1 MTSNNLLGVSFADA
15 FTGYAVGEGGTIL
28 KTTSGGVVPVELSG
42 FNAILDESN
51 VKLSWETATET
62 NNNGFFLQRKAGSVW
77 ENLNFVQGYGTSTES
92 HSYDY
97 TDNLAELNYRGKIY
111 YRLKQIDYNG
121 ATDYSSPVEV
131 TYEPKPN
138 DFALDQNYPNPFN
151 PTTSIKYSLPEETHI
166 KLTIY
171 DLLGNEVKVL
181 VDENR
186 PAGTYTAKFDGSE
199 LTSGIYIYRLQAGDF
214 VSTKRMALIK

>member
-1 MTSNNLLGVSFADA
+1 
-15 FTGYAVGEGGTIL
+15 
-28 KTTSGGVVPVELSG
+28 
-42 FNAILDESN
+42 
-51 VKLSWETATET
+51 
-62 NNNGFFLQRKAGSVW
+62 
-77 ENLNFVQGYGTSTES
+77 VQGYGTSTES
-92 HSYDY
+92 HSYEY

-121 ATDYSSPVEV
+121 ATDYLSPVEV

-151 PTTSIKYSLPEETHI
+151 PTTSIKYSLPEETHV

-181 VDENR
+181 VDENKT
-186 PAGTYTAKFDGSE
+186 AGTYTAKFNGSE